1 MAAAVTLLHMTAQG
15 RGAALLDGPQ
25 RPVLQARQ
33 RGVGGL
39 DQSGSVLAD
48 DVGHFQK
55 GSGHGPG
62 VQEWLGSGSA
72 SNGLAVAASE
82 AFETCR

>member
-1 MAAAVTLLHMTAQG
+1 MAAMVTRLHMTAQG
-15 RGAALLDGPQ
+15 RGAALLNSPE
-25 RPVLQARQ
+25 RPVLDARQ
-33 RGVGGL
+33 RGAAGFDQGGPL
-39 DQSGSVLAD
+39 LTDNVR
-48 DVGHFQK
+48 HFQN

-62 VQEWLGSGSA
+62 LQDWAGRGSA